1 MGFRTAWRADRERPR
16 ADHRARPSRGAH
28 KRLEWPAISSVENTM
43 SRNSKAKRDKRK
55 KQQPK
60 RPIVRLGQAPQV
72 TNHAVLQDADGRVV
86 AAIGLQ
92 GGSEWM
98 LSIGGQTMG
107 SADNPVPMLAMLKH
121 LANLQEKEGKTISL
135 EYSTQLQQ
143 MIDDL
148 AAEEVKT
155 AEEYLTTLVSEF
167 ENADGDDAGEGE
179 GEEGEDDSDSDS
191 DAVAADAD
199 DAADAADADADATD
213 ADADD
218 SAAETAQDDADATD
232 GAKKKKSKKA

>member
-1 MGFRTAWRADRERPR
+1 
-16 ADHRARPSRGAH
+16 
-28 KRLEWPAISSVENTM
+28 M

-60 RPIVRLGQAPQV
+60 RPFVRLGQAPQV
-72 TNHAVLQDADGRVV
+72 VNHAVLQDAEGRVV

-121 LANLQEKEGKTISL
+121 LANLQEAEGKTISL

-148 AAEEVKT
+148 AADEGQT
-155 AEEYLTTLVSEF
+155 AEEYLTKLVAEF
-167 ENADGDDAGEGE
+167 QNADADEDGDEDA
-179 GEEGEDDSDSDS
+179 DSEAGQDGS
-191 DAVAADAD
+191 DAVAD
-199 DAADAADADADATD
+199 DAAGEDAGSDTEDAGDNAAEEATD
-213 ADADD
+213 EASGD
-218 SAAETAQDDADATD
+218 SA
-232 GAKKKKSKKA
+232 GKKPKKSKKA

>member
-1 MGFRTAWRADRERPR
+1 
-16 ADHRARPSRGAH
+16 
-28 KRLEWPAISSVENTM
+28 M

-121 LANLQEKEGKTISL
+121 LAHLQEKEGQTISL

-148 AAEEVKT
+148 AAEEGKT

>member
-1 MGFRTAWRADRERPR
+1 MLPGSGRSCPHTGTSTRRSS
-16 ADHRARPSRGAH
+16 HRAAH
-28 KRLEWPAISSVENTM
+28 ALEWPAIPSVENTV

-121 LANLQEKEGKTISL
+121 LANLQEAEGKTISL

-148 AAEEVKT
+148 AAEEGQT
-155 AEEYLTTLVSEF
+155 AEEYLTKLVSEF
-167 ENADGDDAGEGE
+167 QN
-179 GEEGEDDSDSDS
+179 
-191 DAVAADAD
+191 ADAD
-199 DAADAADADADATD
+199 EDGDEDA
-213 ADADD
+213 
-218 SAAETAQDDADATD
+218 DDADATPAAD
-232 GAKKKKSKKA
+232 SDAAAEDAATAEDDSTADDATSDEAADAVADDADAETAGKKPKKSKKA

>member
-1 MGFRTAWRADRERPR
+1 
-16 ADHRARPSRGAH
+16 
-28 KRLEWPAISSVENTM
+28 M

-60 RPIVRLGQAPQV
+60 RPFVRLGQAPQI

-92 GGSEWM
+92 DDSEWM

-121 LANLQEKEGKTISL
+121 LANLQEAEGKTITL
-135 EYSTQLQQ
+135 EYSFQLQQ

-148 AAEEVKT
+148 AAEEGQT
-155 AEEYLTTLVSEF
+155 AEEYLTQLVEEF
-167 ENADGDDAGEGE
+167 QNADADEEDTNDADDEDEDAAGDEAGSADDATV
-179 GEEGEDDSDSDS
+179 DSATDE
-191 DAVAADAD
+191 AADAD
-199 DAADAADADADATD
+199 SADKHPN
-213 ADADD
+213 
-218 SAAETAQDDADATD
+218 TANKQA
-232 GAKKKKSKKA
+232 

>member
-1 MGFRTAWRADRERPR
+1 MSGISASAAFATPEAPTAASPGAAGVSPAWRR
-16 ADHRARPSRGAH
+16 HPSRVTR
-28 KRLEWPAISSVENTM
+28 KRLEWSAIPSVEKTV

-55 KQQPK
+55 KSQPK
-60 RPIVRLGQAPQV
+60 RPIVRLGQAPQIA
-72 TNHAVLQDADGRVV
+72 NHAVLQDADGRVV

-92 GGSEWM
+92 NGSEWL

-148 AAEEVKT
+148 AAEDGKT

-167 ENADGDDAGEGE
+167 ENSDAEGDDGE
-179 GEEGEDDSDSDS
+179 
-191 DAVAADAD
+191 AADAEAG
-199 DAADAADADADATD
+199 DAPADADADASAED
-213 ADADD
+213 AAADTAGDA
-218 SAAETAQDDADATD
+218 SQDDADDATD
-232 GAKKKKSKKA
+232 GGKKKKGKKA

>member
-1 MGFRTAWRADRERPR
+1 
-16 ADHRARPSRGAH
+16 
-28 KRLEWPAISSVENTM
+28 M

-60 RPIVRLGQAPQV
+60 RPFVRLGQAPQV
-72 TNHAVLQDADGRVV
+72 INHAVLQEAEGRVV

-121 LANLQEKEGKTISL
+121 LANLQEAEGKTISL

-148 AAEEVKT
+148 AADEGQT
-155 AEEYLTTLVSEF
+155 AEEYLTKLVAEF
-167 ENADGDDAGEGE
+167 QNADADEDGDEDA
-179 GEEGEDDSDSDS
+179 DSEAGQDGS
-191 DAVAADAD
+191 DAVAD
-199 DAADAADADADATD
+199 DAAGEDAGSDTEDAGDNAAEEATD
-213 ADADD
+213 EASGD
-218 SAAETAQDDADATD
+218 SA
-232 GAKKKKSKKA
+232 GKKPKKSKKA